1 MEKINFMDKIN
12 FLCTFTD
19 TKAQE
24 FYTKEGSDLL
34 CILRRSN
41 PEFPETICGDMLVFH
56 SVLSNNTESP
66 EDKHFLRHS
75 GHSYMK
81 GTLLAKQLRLYK
93 ESIRNIF
100 LYAAKHEESQSH
112 ILNILNKWCID
123 IFSGEDSQRIKEM
136 KTYMVKKIKYME
148 PLKAEAFE
156 ERKARKARNL
166 MKKFFRRQFPYDTVD
181 KYKVTGAVELKKI
194 KDELKDFVE
203 TMKGVCRKRKRMGD
217 EEIDHLKRMN
227 PEYSRIKE
235 EEERIKEELKVIQ
248 EVKENLYNPLH
259 RMEFPFTHAAYMQS
273 SP

>member
-1 MEKINFMDKIN
+1 MDKIN
-12 FLCTFTD
+12 FLCFTD
-19 TKAQE
+19 TKAKE

-34 CILRRSN
+34 FILRRSM
-41 PEFPETICGDMLVFH
+41 PEFPESICGDMLVFH
-56 SVLSNNTESP
+56 SILSNNTESP

-75 GHSYMK
+75 GHTYME
-81 GTLLAKQLRLYK
+81 GTRLAKQLRLYK

-100 LYAAKHEESQSH
+100 LYAAKHKKGKTH
-112 ILNILNKWCID
+112 MLNILNKWCID
-123 IFSGEDSQRIKEM
+123 LFTGDDPQRIEEM
-136 KTYMVKKIKYME
+136 KTYMVKKIKYMD
-148 PLKAEAFE
+148 PLNPKACE
-156 ERKARKARNL
+156 ERKTTEAKKLMRN
-166 MKKFFRRQFPYDTVD
+166 FFLGRQFPYDTVD
-181 KYKVTGAVELKKI
+181 KYKVTDAVELKKI

-217 EEIDHLKRMN
+217 EELDYLKRMN

-259 RMEFPFTHAAYMQS
+259 RMEFPFTHASYMQS